1 MKTKNRKNINTD
13 NHNIIFEEI
22 TVFVVN
28 LISCKFLF
36 KTHAIL
42 VKLTIESI
50 LGDCN
55 ISLYLN
61 DSNNFPEKQPFHEQI
76 NFK

>member
-28 LISCKFLF
+28 LISCKFSV

-42 VKLTIESI
+42 VKLTIEFI
-50 LGDCN
+50 
-55 ISLYLN
+55 
-61 DSNNFPEKQPFHEQI
+61 F
-76 NFK
+76 